1 MAKLH
6 ANTHCSAPWGHRDSP
21 GDGICETNEC
31 LLKGLHMLAA
41 CPEFWPNI
49 TTLGAAVYAELPSK
63 PCTADCAD
71 HFLEFYEDVQCW
83 LWLDAAML
91 CSDVARTNFLSTCE
105 PKPAMQM
112 DANDFADQCRKL
124 TDDWVESTWVFALC
138 VGVVCAGVGFASM
151 KCVRKQKKAKSADRS
166 DRDVTDEIE

>member
-1 MAKLH
+1 
-6 ANTHCSAPWGHRDSP
+6 
-21 GDGICETNEC
+21 
-31 LLKGLHMLAA
+31 MLAA

-49 TTLGAAVYAELPSK
+49 TTLGAAVYAEPSK

-105 PKPAMQM
+105 PKPAMRM

-151 KCVRKQKKAKSADRS
+151 KCVRKQKKAKSAARS